1 MPNLSDAALRVYA
14 LLLAHVNATDG
25 GREAWPQQQSMA
37 AMLGRHRNSI
47 GRAIKELAEA
57 GLVDVEVERYGTNNS
72 RRRNIYI
79 VHELPPGDYDGPASI
94 TEWYAA
100 HPRPE
105 PEPINR
111 RDRKT
116 AGQPGRTKNSA
127 SERTNTSASEG
138 TADSAGMK
146 LKRNETKGESSSPSL
161 LHSAPPSAV
170 EAGAEEEEEETT
182 TNSPIGG
189 TDSPL
194 TDGMGG
200 TESPIGGTESPLL
213 SSDLNPSSSSA
224 DRAQATDSTSH
235 GTKRRTP
242 PEALIVDECGATPEE
257 AAALVDHIRSQG
269 EAKRSLSGYVRHLVA
284 NGDMAE
290 RLRSLRAAR
299 TAPTPRHPADERRCG
314 HHGTPMPG
322 GACSSC
328 AGDIKAG
335 DAADVVAYYQSL
347 TPEERDTRAD
357 LKHLLESRGLI
368 AAEEVAA

>member
-1 MPNLSDAALRVYA
+1 
-14 LLLAHVNATDG
+14 
-25 GREAWPQQQSMA
+25 
-37 AMLGRHRNSI
+37 
-47 GRAIKELAEA
+47 
-57 GLVDVEVERYGTNNS
+57 
-72 RRRNIYI
+72 I

-189 TDSPL
+189 T
-194 TDGMGG
+194 
-200 TESPIGGTESPLL
+200 ESPLL
-213 SSDLNPSSSSA
+213 SSNLNPSSSSA
-224 DRAQATDSTSH
+224 DRSQATDSTSH
-235 GTKRRTP
+235 GT
-242 PEALIVDECGATPEE
+242 
-257 AAALVDHIRSQG
+257 
-269 EAKRSLSGYVRHLVA
+269 
-284 NGDMAE
+284 
-290 RLRSLRAAR
+290 
-299 TAPTPRHPADERRCG
+299 
-314 HHGTPMPG
+314 
-322 GACSSC
+322 
-328 AGDIKAG
+328 
-335 DAADVVAYYQSL
+335 
-347 TPEERDTRAD
+347 
-357 LKHLLESRGLI
+357 
-368 AAEEVAA
+368 